1 MILSTKQKYLV
12 SPLDLFQG
20 YIHILSKAIGSEA
33 NFYRVIDMLFAKNLI
48 TESEYLDVTTTPRS
62 MYEKGSKVVHELHGL
77 IRSSEKPKQT
87 LLEICDVL
95 QDSDDE
101 TIKKSAKKIR
111 YQLNQDLPEQPL
123 VKDEL
128 ESHQS
133 IGKHNNPFY

>member
-1 MILSTKQKYLV
+1 
-12 SPLDLFQG
+12 
-20 YIHILSKAIGSEA
+20 
-33 NFYRVIDMLFAKNLI
+33 MLFAKKLI
-48 TESEYLDVTTTPRS
+48 TQSVYLDVTTTPRS
-62 MYEKGSKVVHELHGL
+62 IYEKGSKVVHELYTL
-77 IRSSEKPKQT
+77 LQSTKKPEQT

-101 TIKKSAKKIR
+101 TKKESPEEIR
-111 YQLNQDLPEQPL
+111 CQLNQDLLEQPL